1 MIIACP
7 KCFTRYNVPAA
18 SLGSVGR
25 MVKCKN
31 CGHKWHQ
38 SPPEGTAVG
47 TSQDTSQPPR
57 SDTNTHTK
65 PDSFEGKAPIAPLP
79 QEQNQTRESGNV
91 PALRGPGGQKIL
103 PLWVGMAMGAVLT
116 LVVLGVGVLIK
127 EPLFKALPAMASII
141 SSEDPTKKLEAS
153 TADTQGL
160 VVENIQRD
168 IIEEGGF
175 TTYVIAGEVVNTNMN
190 QTSVPNL
197 KVSLL
202 DERGNL
208 IDQWRVQPQQH
219 TLSPT
224 ERTTWV
230 CYFYN
235 PPLAKVSE
243 YKVEFVN

>member
-7 KCFTRYNVPAA
+7 QCFTRYNVPAT

-31 CGHKWHQ
+31 CGNKWHQ
-38 SPPEGTAVG
+38 APPAQEPEQPKPAT
-47 TSQDTSQPPR
+47 TSQSAEAAPSAPTQ
-57 SDTNTHTK
+57 
-65 PDSFEGKAPIAPLP
+65 EKAPIAPLP
-79 QEQNQTRESGNV
+79 QKQSEHQSRQDTAGSV
-91 PALRGPGGQKIL
+91 PALHTPGGQKTL
-103 PLWVGMAMGAVLT
+103 PLWVGMAMGAGLT
-116 LVVLGVGVLIK
+116 LLVIGLGIVLK
-127 EPLFKALPAMASII
+127 DPLAKAVPAMASIF
-141 SSEDPTKKLEAS
+141 SAEDPTKRLEANN
-153 TADTQGL
+153 ADTQGL

-175 TTYVIAGEVVNTNMN
+175 TTYVIAGEVVNTNMA
-190 QTSVPNL
+190 QTKVPNL

-224 ERTTWV
+224 ERTSWV

-243 YKVEFVN
+243 YKVEFTQ